1 MTYYRTQVINGL
13 VRADEYLV
21 TEWCKGIAEVFK
33 VYYTSNR
40 PETIF
45 LLPETYADI
54 YKPDMYYFNHGVRV
68 NPTRVDVDKY
78 VIPYQLM
85 FYLRYKLAKEYSL
98 IFTKCPQSIFVKTE
112 HFNRQIRVTSLEL
125 DLK

>member
-68 NPTRVDVDKY
+68 NPTRVDVDKTMIY
-78 VIPYQLM
+78 VYYFLSSYTYIIYNH
-85 FYLRYKLAKEYSL
+85 FL
-98 IFTKCPQSIFVKTE
+98 ISFTCKVK
-112 HFNRQIRVTSLEL
+112 
-125 DLK
+125 